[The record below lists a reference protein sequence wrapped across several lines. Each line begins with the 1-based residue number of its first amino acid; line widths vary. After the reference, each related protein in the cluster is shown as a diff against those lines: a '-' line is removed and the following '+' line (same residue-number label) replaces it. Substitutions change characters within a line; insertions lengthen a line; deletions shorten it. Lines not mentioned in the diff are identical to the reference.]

1 MKILNFGSVNID
13 FTYRVPHFVRPGETL
28 SARSVT
34 RNAGG
39 KGFNQSVALSK
50 AGCEVWHAGHIGA
63 DGAFLLELCEG
74 YGVKTDYK
82 YILSYLQTVVKALN
96 LDVQFICYD
105 PHNASAFLTDL
116 DALGYD
122 SVAITQSAK
131 ALNDATVDFRL
142 EIESGNVEH
151 DGNEMTTWSI
161 ANAKTVSNS
170 FGEIKIDKEYQTE
183 RIDPVDA
190 IIDAWTMAM
199 KGEVKPDVNESVE
212 MWLKMYESS
221 RARKTERG

>member
-1 MKILNFGSVNID
+1 MREKDLPFDRSKHAIYSKKAKKCVQ
-13 FTYRVPHFVRPGETL
+13 TL
-28 SARSVT
+28 LRRYYDEPTA
-34 RNAGG
+34 A
-39 KGFNQSVALSK
+39 QLWEK
-50 AGCEVWHAGHIGA
+50 AQLQYC
-63 DGAFLLELCEG
+63 AFLEDEPALG
-74 YGVKTDYK
+74 GVKTDYK
-82 YILSYLQTVVKALN
+82 YILSYLQTVGKALN

-151 DGNEMTTWSI
+151 DGNEMMTWSI

-190 IIDAWTMAM
+190 VIDAWTMAM

>member
-1 MKILNFGSVNID
+1 MNAALNG
-13 FTYRVPHFVRPGETL
+13 PCM
-28 SARSVT
+28 AMMC
-34 RNAGG
+34 AGG
-39 KGFNQSVALSK
+39 IPA
-50 AGCEVWHAGHIGA
+50 H
-63 DGAFLLELCEG
+63 
-74 YGVKTDYK
+74 
-82 YILSYLQTVVKALN
+82 
-96 LDVQFICYD
+96 
-105 PHNASAFLTDL
+105 PHNASAFLSDL

-142 EIESGNVEH
+142 EVESGNVEH
-151 DGNEMTTWSI
+151 DGNEMLAWSI

-183 RIDPVDA
+183 RIDPIDA

-212 MWLKMYESS
+212 MWLQMYEKS
-221 RARKTERG
+221 RAKKAERR